1 MHISPESTGVV
12 HFIGIGGIGMSGIA
26 EILHKSGYKV
36 RGSDLHD
43 NANVKR
49 LRAQG
54 VPIFIGQKAEQ
65 MADAAVVVVSTAV
78 PANNPELIASRTL
91 NLPVVHRSE
100 MLAEIMRLKPSIAIA
115 GSHGKTTTTSLLAH
129 VMDVAG
135 WDPTVVSGG
144 IINTYGT
151 NARLGSGR
159 WALVEADESDGSFVK
174 LPATIS
180 VITGI
185 DLEHMD
191 HYHSADKLYD
201 SFVTFLRNL
210 PFYGLG
216 ILCVDHPA
224 VCELSQHVTD
234 RRLVTYGLTI
244 GAEVFAVNVG
254 ITSSVSTFDL
264 QLSGRATNLK
274 GVQNQKSDFFAGF
287 TVPLLGEHNI
297 QNALATI
304 TVALELGIQPDTI
317 RQSLAS
323 FEGVRRRFTQVGEAG
338 GLSVIDDY
346 AHHPVE
352 IACTLKAAQVAA
364 TGNVIAVMQPHR
376 YSRLQH
382 LFNDFCCCFSHAD
395 HVIVAPVYAAGE
407 SPIEG
412 YDHNSLA
419 EGITK
424 TGHKSVRTLDDPTKL
439 AEVVAGL
446 GQSGDY
452 VVCMGAGSVT
462 QWAHALPKEL
472 LKDRKIASWQEAI

>member
-1 MHISPESTGVV
+1 MHISPESTGVI

-26 EILHKSGYKV
+26 EILHKSGYTV
-36 RGSDLHD
+36 RGSDLSD

-54 VPIFIGQKAEQ
+54 VPVFIGQQEDQ
-65 MADAAVVVVSTAV
+65 VADAAVVVISTAV
-78 PANNPELIASRTL
+78 PPNNPELKAARQL
-91 NLPVVHRSE
+91 NLPVVHRAE

-151 NARLGSGR
+151 NARLGSGK
-159 WALVEADESDGSFVK
+159 WVVVEADESDGSFIK
-174 LPATIS
+174 LPATVS
-180 VITGI
+180 VITSI

-191 HYHSADKLYD
+191 HYGSADKLYD

-216 ILCVDHPA
+216 ILCVDHPV
-224 VCELSQHVTD
+224 VCDLAQNVTD
-234 RRLVTYGLTI
+234 RRLVTYGLVE
-244 GAEVFAVNVG
+244 GAEILAANVG
-254 ITSSVSTFDL
+254 VTPRASTFDL
-264 QLSGRATNLK
+264 QLSGRAINLK
-274 GVQNQKSDFFAGF
+274 GAQNQASNFYAGF
-287 TVPLLGEHNI
+287 TIPLLGEHNI

-304 TVALELGIQPDTI
+304 AVALELGIQPDII
-317 RQSLAS
+317 RQGLAS
-323 FEGVRRRFTQVGEAG
+323 FEGVRRRFTRVGEAR
-338 GLSVIDDY
+338 GLTVIDDY

-352 IACTLKAAQVAA
+352 IEYTLKAAQVAA
-364 TGNVIAVMQPHR
+364 PGKVIAVLQPHR

-382 LFNDFCCCFSHAD
+382 LFNDFCRCVSQAD
-395 HVIVAPVYAAGE
+395 YVIVAPVFAAGE

-412 YDHNSLA
+412 YDHHSLA
-419 EGITK
+419 EGIAK
-424 TGHKSVRTLDDPTKL
+424 AGHGAVMTLDNPEEL
-439 AEVVAGL
+439 ADLVARL

-462 QWAHALPKEL
+462 QWAHELPKEL
-472 LKDRKIASWQEAI
+472 LKSYESGKRQEAV